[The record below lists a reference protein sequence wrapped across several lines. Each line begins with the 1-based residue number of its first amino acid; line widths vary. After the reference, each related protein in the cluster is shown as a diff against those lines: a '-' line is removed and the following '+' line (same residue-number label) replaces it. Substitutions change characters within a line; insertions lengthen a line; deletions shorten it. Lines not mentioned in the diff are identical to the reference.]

1 MMGDDGDVSCA
12 LNGCV
17 DCVGDDVCYWMIDL
31 KLSRDFG
38 NGQTFVILVS
48 L

>member
-1 MMGDDGDVSCA
+1 MGDDGDVSCA

-17 DCVGDDVCYWMIDL
+17 GDDVCYGMIDL

-38 NGQTFVILVS
+38 YGQTFVILVS